1 MIAIIDKTIEINNIC
16 WKNNIKEIQDAI
28 KAIINGSN
36 LLTINH
42 CSINNT
48 VNNAVAANSIPSVLK
63 LSELLAKAPI
73 VQPST
78 Q

>member
-1 MIAIIDKTIEINNIC
+1 MIVTIDKTIETNNIC
-16 WKNNIKEIQDAI
+16 WKNNIKEIQDAR

-48 VNNAVAANSIPSVLK
+48 VNKAVAANSIPSVLK